1 MIVELI
7 VFVTITIVPIITY
20 LNIWIN
26 TLERSE
32 ADAVVGFVSDNT
44 VLHKLLKL

>member
-1 MIVELI
+1 MSANDRTESKLI
-7 VFVTITIVPIITY
+7 AY